1 MAERASVDTQ
11 VELTDDGVLGKTVRH
26 AIQHLD
32 TFSKP
37 AGVSRVILT
46 TDEGTSLCPKTDQPD
61 TWSCEIDYQP
71 KNKCLESKSL
81 KLYIWR
87 FRNAGAFCEELAA
100 RIAFDVMKHVEPT
113 SVKVT
118 IKQALRGG
126 IAIYSIAELHE

>member
-1 MAERASVDTQ
+1 MDTQ

-61 TWSCEIDYQP
+61 TWSCEIDYAP
-71 KNKCLESKSL
+71 KDKCIESKSL
-81 KLYIWR
+81 KLRLWQ
-87 FRNAGAFCEELAA
+87 FRNQGAFCEELAA
-100 RIAFDVMKHVEPT
+100 RLAFDVMLYAEPK

-118 IKQALRGG
+118 IKQAVRGG